1 MSLTQSI
8 ASPSPL
14 ALPTGWL
21 ASPPGLV
28 PSTQPVK
35 IEPIPIAIVVTIVCI
50 ISAIVVFFLARKDK
64 ELFLEDRIIHAPR
77 NQESA
82 AGAGHGGTNDRTPVA
97 VKPHAVQDPPP
108 ALGNPARQQPG
119 SQQAPKASAMLGMGG
134 HNWQPETSNIEPA
147 QYQQVRD
154 DKEYYGPDYESDD
167 DETLNDYEKDSAYW
181 PPPRSDASE
190 GYDKEMGRLRY
201 SGRPRLS
208 DGSVRR
214 SAFEPTSKT
223 RLGDAY

>member
-1 MSLTQSI
+1 MSSTSSSQ
-8 ASPSPL
+8 L

-21 ASPPGLV
+21 APPPGLV

-35 IEPIPIAIVVTIVCI
+35 IVPIPIAITATLVCI
-50 ISAIVVFFLARKDK
+50 VGTIFFFHFARKDK
-64 ELFLEDRIIHAPR
+64 EVFLEDRTIHAPQH
-77 NQESA
+77 QEFASD
-82 AGAGHGGTNDRTPVA
+82 AGHGGTNDRPPIPA
-97 VKPHAVQDPPP
+97 EPHAVQHLPP

-119 SQQAPKASAMLGMGG
+119 SQQAPKAIAMLGMGG